1 MSAPTVALAMI
12 VRNEEKII
20 ERCLRSVMPLI
31 DSWVICDTGS
41 SDGTREVVTRTL
53 AGVPGR
59 LHENTW
65 IDFGHNRTEL
75 LGFAHGAADYLLL
88 VDADMTVRRR
98 GPLGELGADAYM
110 LREAGPLDFGVIR
123 LVRGDRRWWYQG
135 STHEHIAT
143 DGQFTQESLA
153 ALSIEHHA
161 DGSARWDK
169 LVRDA
174 ALLKRDLARD
184 PRNARSVFYLAQTYR
199 DMGQVE
205 LAIAHYRRRV
215 EMGGWDEEVFYA
227 NLVEGVLLGEQDED
241 AATAV
246 LLEAWDRRPTRA
258 EPLYELA
265 RLHRRRGAF
274 ASAHMFAQRG
284 LGIAYPTDL
293 LFIHRWVYDWGL
305 LFERAMAAAALGR
318 AADAT
323 GDLTAL
329 LSRPRLPP
337 EIEEHIRGMLADA
350 GEHRAAGRRDR
361 RQDEERRLAALVP
374 DVRIG
379 EIRLDVR
386 PAWPTFNPSIA
397 ADGDGFRVVVR
408 TANYAIERGVLHADG
423 VLHNIN
429 YLVSLDAELAAT
441 AVEAVA
447 DRSPGPPRHPSN
459 IQGYEDCRL
468 FELAGIWY
476 ATATVCDL
484 SPAERREIALLRFE
498 GSDVVE
504 VTPLLG
510 PHPERHEKNWMPFVR
525 DGELLILYRCGPTV
539 VLRCDPASGTLERV
553 AESDAPDFADELRG
567 GSQGVPVAGGH
578 LFVVHEV
585 DRGGPLLRYLHRFA
599 MLDDRLV
606 LCAASEPFTF
616 TSDRVEFCAGMARRD
631 DELVLSFGI
640 SDAAAG
646 LAVVPLDRALGLLE
660 AVDERTGAAAL
671 R

>member
-1 MSAPTVALAMI
+1 MNAPPTIALAMI
-12 VRNEEKII
+12 VRNEESII

-41 SDGTREVVTRTL
+41 SDRTREVVTSTL

-59 LHENTW
+59 LHVTTW

-75 LGFAHGAADYLLL
+75 LGFAHGVADYLLL
-88 VDADMTVRRR
+88 IDADMTVQRR

-110 LREAGPLDFGVIR
+110 LREAGPLDFGMVR

-143 DGQFTQESLA
+143 DGQFAQESLA
-153 ALSIEHHA
+153 ALATEHHA

-169 LVRDA
+169 LVRDT
-174 ALLKRDLARD
+174 ALLKRDLSRD

-199 DMGQVE
+199 DMGQVD

-227 NLVEGVLLGEQDED
+227 NLVEGVLRGEQGED
-241 AATAV
+241 AAAAV

-265 RLHRRRGAF
+265 RLHRSRGAF
-274 ASAHMFAQRG
+274 ASAHMFAARG
-284 LGIAYPTDL
+284 LEIPYPADL

-318 AADAT
+318 RADASD
-323 GDLTAL
+323 DLTAL
-329 LSRPRLPP
+329 LSRPRVPP
-337 EIEEHIRGMLADA
+337 EIEEHIRARLEDA
-350 GEHRAAGRRDR
+350 GDHRAGGGRGG
-361 RQDEERRLAALVP
+361 EGRRLAALVP
-374 DVRIG
+374 ELRIG
-379 EIRLDVR
+379 EIRLDVK

-397 ADGDGFRVVVR
+397 PDGEGFRMIVR
-408 TANYAIERGVLHADG
+408 TANYAIERGVLHAEG

-429 YLVSLDAELAAT
+429 YVVSLGADLAAT
-441 AVEAVA
+441 DVQAIS
-447 DRSPGPPRHPSN
+447 DCSRGLRRHPSN

-468 FELAGIWY
+468 FELDGTWY

-484 SPAERREIALLRFE
+484 SPVERREIALLRFD

-510 PHPERHEKNWMPFVR
+510 PHPERHEKNWMPFVH
-525 DGELLILYRCGPTV
+525 DGELLILYRCGPTI
-539 VLRCDPASGTLERV
+539 VLRCDPATGVLERV

-567 GSQGVPVAGGH
+567 GSQGVPVPGGH
-578 LFVVHEV
+578 LFVAHEV
-585 DRGGPLLRYLHRFA
+585 DRGGPLLRYLHRFV
-599 MLDDRLV
+599 MLDEQLV
-606 LCAASEPFTF
+606 LCAASDPFTF

-631 DELVLSFGI
+631 DELVLSFGV

-646 LAVVPLDRALGLLE
+646 LAIVPLDRALGLLE
-660 AVDERTGAAAL
+660 PTGDAAGRVAVG
-671 R
+671 

>member
-1 MSAPTVALAMI
+1 MNAPTIALAMI
-12 VRNEEKII
+12 VRNEEKVI
-20 ERCLRSVMPLI
+20 ERCLRSVIPLI

-41 SDGTREVVTRTL
+41 SDRTREVVADTL
-53 AGVPGR
+53 AGVPGH
-59 LHENTW
+59 LHDSTW

-75 LGFAHGAADYLLL
+75 LGFAHGVADYLLL
-88 VDADMTVRRR
+88 IDADMTVERR

-143 DGQFTQESLA
+143 DGPFTQESLA
-153 ALSIEHHA
+153 AFALEHHG

-174 ALLKRDLARD
+174 ALLKRDLTRD

-227 NLVEGVLLGEQDED
+227 NLVEGVLRGQKGEK
-241 AATAV
+241 AAAAV

-265 RLHRRRGAF
+265 RLHRSRGAF

-284 LGIAYPTDL
+284 LEIPYPTDL
-293 LFIHRWVYDWGL
+293 LFIHRWVHDWGL

-318 AADAT
+318 RGDASS
-323 GDLTAL
+323 DLTAL
-329 LSRPRLPP
+329 LSRPRVPP
-337 EIEEHIRGMLADA
+337 EIEEHVRAMLKDA
-350 GEHRAAGRRDR
+350 GDHRAAGSRG
-361 RQDEERRLAALVP
+361 EERRLAALVP

-397 ADGDGFRVVVR
+397 ADGDGFRMIVR
-408 TANYAIERGVLHADG
+408 TANYAIERGVLHAEG

-429 YLVSLDAELAAT
+429 YLVSLGADLAAT
-441 AVEAVA
+441 GVEAIS
-447 DRSPGPPRHPSN
+447 DRSSGPRRHPSN

-468 FELAGIWY
+468 FELDGTWY

-484 SPAERREIALLRFE
+484 SPVERREIALLRFA

-525 DGELLILYRCGPTV
+525 DGELLILYRCGPTI
-539 VLRCDPASGTLERV
+539 VLRCDPASGVLDRV

-567 GSQGVPVAGGH
+567 GSQGVAVPGGH

-585 DRGGPLLRYLHRFA
+585 DRGGSLLRYLHRFV
-599 MLDDRLV
+599 MLDEQLV

-616 TSDRVEFCAGMARRD
+616 TSDRVEFCAGMARHD
-631 DELVLSFGI
+631 DQLVLSFGV

-646 LAVVPLDRALGLLE
+646 LAIVPLDRALALLE
-660 AVDERTGAAAL
+660 TTSDPAGQVAVG
-671 R
+671 

>member
-1 MSAPTVALAMI
+1 MSAPTIALAMV

-20 ERCLRSVMPLI
+20 ERCLRSALPLI

-41 SDGTREVVTRTL
+41 SDRTREVVTATL
-53 AGVPGR
+53 DGIPGQ
-59 LHENTW
+59 LHDTSW

-88 VDADMTVRRR
+88 IDADMTVERR
-98 GPLGELGADAYM
+98 GRLGPLGADAYM
-110 LREAGPLDFGVIR
+110 LRESGPLDFGVIR
-123 LVRGDRRWWYQG
+123 LVRGNRRWWYQG

-153 ALSIEHHA
+153 ALVIHHHA

-215 EMGGWDEEVFYA
+215 ELGGWDEEVFYA
-227 NLVEGVLLGEQDED
+227 NLIEGVLRGEQGEE

-246 LLEAWDRRPTRA
+246 LLEAWERRSTRA

-265 RLHRRRGAF
+265 RLNRQRGAF
-274 ASAHMFAQRG
+274 ASAHMFAERG
-284 LGIAYPTDL
+284 LEIAYPTDL

-318 AADAT
+318 ADDAFE
-323 GDLTAL
+323 DLAAL
-329 LSRPRLPP
+329 LSRPRVPP
-337 EIEEHIRGMLADA
+337 EIEEHIRVRLEDA
-350 GEHRAAGRRDR
+350 RGDRPVGVRARGRG
-361 RQDEERRLAALVP
+361 DESRLSALVP

-379 EIRLDVR
+379 EIRLYVR

-397 ADGDGFRVVVR
+397 TDGDGFRMIVR
-408 TANYAIERGVLHADG
+408 TANYAIERGVLHAEG

-429 YLVSLDAELAAT
+429 YLVSLGAELDAT

-447 DRSPGPPRHPSN
+447 DLSRGPRRHPSN

-468 FELAGIWY
+468 FELDGTWY

-484 SPAERREIALLRFE
+484 SPVERREIALLRFE
-498 GSDVVE
+498 GSDIVE

-525 DGELLILYRCGPTV
+525 DGELLILYRCGPTI
-539 VLRCDPASGTLERV
+539 VLRCDPASGILERV
-553 AESDAPDFADELRG
+553 GESDAPDFADEFRG
-567 GSQGVPVAGGH
+567 GSQGVPIPGGH

-585 DRGGPLLRYLHRFA
+585 DRSGPLLRYLHRFV
-599 MLDDRLV
+599 MLDHRLV
-606 LCAASEPFTF
+606 LCAASGPFTF

-631 DELVLSFGI
+631 DDLVLSFGV

-646 LAVVPLDRALGLLE
+646 LAIVPLDRALGLLDEFE
-660 AVDERTGAAAL
+660 AIAPVAVR
-671 R
+671 